1 MLYIFHEFVINH
13 CGLNFCL
20 ILYIFVSTFFIKI
33 NYFSEKYILKFWKGH
48 RIKKGQKW
56 NKNKKKMVKFR
67 FFIIFYWVFGYFWTF
82 APSQKFSYIFFLKC
96 PNFLMIL
103 IKIYENRKKTQLT
116 MNFYILSITKQV
128 SVKNMQ
134 KAIFGG
140 ILQTNKPLY

>member
-1 MLYIFHEFVINH
+1 MPDFIHFCIN
-13 CGLNFCL
+13 
-20 ILYIFVSTFFIKI
+20 FFIKI
-33 NYFSEKYILKFWKGH
+33 NYFSEKYISKFWKGH

-103 IKIYENRKKTQLT
+103 IKNIWKSEKKLSLQWIFI
-116 MNFYILSITKQV
+116 FYRSLSKFRLRICKKQFSEGFYRLINHYIKKQHSEV
-128 SVKNMQ
+128 HS
-134 KAIFGG
+134 
-140 ILQTNKPLY
+140 